1 MADRKPCQNQIET
14 SLMEL
19 LGDTMGTWKNIAFTV
34 VVIALVVRI
43 LAALI
48 GLENYRYANS
58 HGFCSEFNTKDAV
71 ARVLKDQCLDET
83 MDGSDSLWLLY
94 KAIF

>member
-1 MADRKPCQNQIET
+1 
-14 SLMEL
+14 
-19 LGDTMGTWKNIAFTV
+19 MGSWKNIIYTV
-34 VVIALVVRI
+34 LAIALAVRI

-58 HGFCSEFNTKDAV
+58 KGYCSEFNTKDPV
-71 ARVLKDQCLDET
+71 ARVLKDQCLNET
-83 MDGSDSLWLLY
+83 MKGEDALWLLY

>member
-1 MADRKPCQNQIET
+1 
-14 SLMEL
+14 
-19 LGDTMGTWKNIAFTV
+19 MGSWKNIVFTV
-34 VVIALVVRI
+34 VIIALVVRI

-48 GLENYRYANS
+48 SLENYRYANS
-58 HGFCSEFNTKDAV
+58 HGFCGEFDTKDAV

-83 MDGSDSLWLLY
+83 MDGSDALWLLY